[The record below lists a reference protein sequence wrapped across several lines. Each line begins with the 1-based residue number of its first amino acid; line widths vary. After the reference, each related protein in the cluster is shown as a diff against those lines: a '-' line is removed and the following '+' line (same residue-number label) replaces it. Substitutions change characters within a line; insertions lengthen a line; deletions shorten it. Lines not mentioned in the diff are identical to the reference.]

1 MLPSF
6 IIPILRSHWVQTAF
20 GVALLIAL
28 LWFFGPLIG
37 FGQVHP
43 FDSAL
48 VLYIGIAA
56 LIVLW
61 LIGNLLKVLSK
72 RHHEKALVDDVV
84 AAPDKDATASA
95 EEIALLGER
104 LRAAVLALK
113 KAGGGR
119 RERKRLHELPWY
131 MFIGPPGAGKTTA
144 LVNSGLN
151 FPLADA
157 KGPAA
162 LKGVGGTRNCDW
174 WFTDEAVLIDTAGR
188 YTTQDSQAKVDAGAW
203 LGFLRL
209 LKKHRKLQP
218 LNGILLTIGLTD
230 LAGLPDAARL
240 EHAATMRKRIRE
252 LHTELGVRVP
262 VYVLF
267 TKTDLMAGFV
277 EFFDTLG
284 KEEREQVWGMSLKFD
299 DGKDEAGVVAAFAGE
314 FDLLLNRLNDRM
326 LERINQETDVQRR
339 RLIYGF
345 PQQIAS
351 ARDMVSEFLTEI
363 FRPSRLEERPLLR
376 GIYFTSG
383 TQDGTPI
390 DRLLGTMAGQ
400 FGLGRQAVSAFSGAG
415 RSYFLTRMLRDVVF
429 GEAGLVSQDKK
440 LERRTKWIYRGV
452 YAASVLALLLLTGG
466 WVNSYIGN
474 RLMIDEAHAAAE
486 KYNAELAEL
495 QKRGPMDIDLRA
507 VLPPLNTLR
516 TMRGGYEQRE
526 ASPPLSLMFGLYQGE
541 KITAASVES
550 YYRALNSL
558 LLPRLLARLE
568 GQMQANLTKRDF
580 LYEAL
585 KVYLILGRQGPIDH
599 DQVLAWL
606 IKDFTATMGSDD
618 DAPVRDA
625 LLAHADAML
634 DRPLT
639 AIALSEPLIA
649 QVRGILTQEPLAE
662 YSYNRIMRSP
672 RVQGLTEWSV
682 ADNGGAGSGRVFTL
696 RSGRP
701 LNQGVPGIFTWGGYH
716 NTFLGLMPSVTKDIS
731 EDTWVL
737 GRDRKGVAGG
747 AVSAVTGQIAE
758 TNKLRRDVIGLYLE
772 EYVRRWDRMIADV
785 QIKQYSA
792 VADVADEL
800 SLMSGPDSPL
810 RTLLTSIDG
819 QTQLS
824 RKSSADSAEAQLQ
837 DKAAKVGQKAA
848 GFGSLVARSGLTIN
862 QNEIA
867 NILGEAFGSTPGEAT
882 PVDPAS
888 RVDEHFQQLHIFVT
902 STKEQKA
909 PLESALAKMAAIAQG
924 MSAAANAPNQGQ
936 ALLTQAAGG
945 GAGGGAAAAAAQ
957 LADAAKDLPKPIAD
971 MLTSVAQSS
980 SAAVSAGAS
989 KELANS
995 WRSQVVPLCEAALNR
1010 YPFVAGS
1017 SNDVPSDDFGRLLG
1031 PGGMIDQ
1038 FFNDHLKPFV
1048 DTSVRPWKWQAANN
1062 GQLSLSPGTL
1072 VQFENAALIRDSLFG
1087 NGNQLTVRFTLVPVS
1102 LDAGVGQI
1110 TLDIGGQSLTYNHG
1124 PTESAQFSWPGQGGK
1139 TLTRV
1144 TMTPASGS
1152 ATVTEKDGAW
1162 ALLRLLDTARVIP
1175 SGQPDKFRLIFTSP
1189 AGQAAFELNAS
1200 SVRNPFTLPALR
1212 NFRCPATL

>member
-6 IIPILRSHWVQTAF
+6 MYPVIRSHWFQTAL
-20 GVALLIAL
+20 GVIVLIVMV
-28 LWFFGPLIG
+28 WFFGPLLGIG
-37 FGQVHP
+37 QMHP
-43 FDSAL
+43 LDSDIARF
-48 VLYIGIAA
+48 IAIAA

-61 LIGNLLKVLSK
+61 IIGNLLRTLSVK
-72 RHHEKALVDDVV
+72 RHEKKLEEVV
-84 AAPDKDATASA
+84 TAPDKDAIASA
-95 EEIALLGER
+95 EEVALLSER
-104 LRAAVLALK
+104 LRTAVQALK
-113 KAGGGR
+113 KAPGGR

-188 YTTQDSQAKVDAGAW
+188 YSTQDSQAKVDSAAW

-209 LKKHRKLQP
+209 LKKHRPRQP
-218 LNGILLTIGLTD
+218 LNGILLTIGLPD
-230 LAGLPDAARL
+230 LLTLSDAARL
-240 EHAATMRKRIRE
+240 ENAAAMRKRIRE
-252 LHTELGVRVP
+252 LHDELGVRMP

-284 KEEREQVWGMSLKFD
+284 KEEREQVWGMTLPFD
-299 DGKDEAGVVAAFAGE
+299 DGKDEAGVVAGFSGE

-351 ARDMVSEFLTEI
+351 VRDATAEFLTEI

-400 FGLGRQAVSAFSGAG
+400 FGLGRQAVAAFSGAG
-415 RSYFLTRMLRDVVF
+415 RSYFLTRMLREVVF
-429 GEAGLVSQDKK
+429 GEAGLVSLDKK
-440 LERRTKWIYRGV
+440 LERRVTWRYRITYGLS
-452 YAASVLALLLLTGG
+452 ALALLLLTAG

-474 RLMIDEAHAAAE
+474 RLMIDEAHSASE
-486 KYNAELAEL
+486 KYNAELAEV
-495 QKRGPMDIDLRA
+495 QKRGPMDTDLRA
-507 VLPPLNTLR
+507 ILPPLNTLR

-526 ASPPLSLMFGLYQGE
+526 ESPPLTLMFGLYQGD
-541 KITAASVES
+541 KITAASVEA
-550 YYRALNSL
+550 YYRALNGL
-558 LLPRLLARLE
+558 LLPRLLSRLE
-568 GQMQANLTKRDF
+568 LQMQSNLDKRDF

-599 DQVLAWL
+599 DQVLSWL
-606 IKDFTATMGSDD
+606 MRDFTATMGSEE
-618 DAPVRDA
+618 DAPMREA

-634 DRPLT
+634 EQPLT
-639 AIALSEPLIA
+639 AVALDDALVA
-649 QVRGILTQEPLAE
+649 KARAILTEEPLAE
-662 YSYNRIMRSP
+662 YSYNRILRSP
-672 RVQGLTEWSV
+672 RVKALPDWTV
-682 ADNGGAGSGRVFTL
+682 ADNGGAASGRVFQL
-696 RSGRP
+696 RSGKP
-701 LNQGVPGIFTWGGYH
+701 ITTDGMPGVFTWVGYH
-716 NTFLGLMPSVTKDIS
+716 NTFLGLMPSVTKDIA

-737 GRDRKGVAGG
+737 GRRPKTEG
-747 AVSAVTGQIAE
+747 VSAVTGQIAE
-758 TNKLRRDVIGLYLE
+758 MTKLRRDVIGLYLD
-772 EYVRRWDRMIADV
+772 EYVRRWDRMIANV
-785 QIKQYSA
+785 QVKQYSS

-800 SLMSGPDSPL
+800 ALMSGPDSPL

-824 RKSSADSAEAQLQ
+824 RKSSADAAEAQLQ
-837 DKAAKVGQKAA
+837 EKAAKIGQKAA
-848 GFGSLVARSGLTIN
+848 GFGSMIAKSGMTMN
-862 QNEIA
+862 QTEIA
-867 NILGEAFGSTPGEAT
+867 NILGEAFGNTPGTSTPI
-882 PVDPAS
+882 DPTT
-888 RVDEHFQQLHIFVT
+888 RVDEHFRALHDFVT
-902 STKEQKA
+902 ATKEKA
-909 PLESALAKMAAIAQG
+909 SPLDQALLKMAAIAQG
-924 MSAAANAPNQGQ
+924 MNQAANAPNQGQ
-936 ALLTQAAGG
+936 ALLNQAAGG

-957 LADAAKDLPKPIAD
+957 LAEAAKDLPKPIAE
-971 MLTSVAQSS
+971 MLTSVAATS
-980 SAAVSAGAS
+980 SAAVTAGAS
-989 KELANS
+989 KELAS
-995 WRSQVVPLCEAALNR
+995 AWRSQVVPLCEAALNR
-1010 YPFVAGS
+1010 YPFVGSS
-1017 SNDVPSDDFGRLLG
+1017 SNDVPTDDFTRLLG

-1048 DTSVRPWKWQAANN
+1048 DTSVKPWKWQAANN
-1062 GQLSLSPGTL
+1062 GQLNLSPGTL
-1072 VQFENAALIRDSLFG
+1072 VQFENAAMIRDSLFG
-1087 NGNQLTVRFTLVPVS
+1087 NGGSMTVRFTLVPVS
-1102 LDAGVGQI
+1102 LDAGIGQI

-1124 PTESAQFSWPGQGGK
+1124 PAESMQFTWPGAGGK
-1139 TLTRV
+1139 TLVRV

-1162 ALLRLLDTARVIP
+1162 ALLRTLDNARVIP
-1175 SGQPDKFRLIFTSP
+1175 SGQPDKFRLIFSAP
-1189 AGQAAFELNAS
+1189 GGAATFELNAS